1 MKNLFKILL
10 GVTIVGLVSCSGSGS
25 KGAADS
31 DSTASYNSSS
41 TDAATDSN
49 NKELK
54 AKDSTEV
61 KADYEYAVK
70 AANGGMLEV
79 ELGKLAQNKAI
90 SPDVMKFAN
99 MMVADHSKANTELK
113 GIAGTKMITLPAI
126 LSNDKQKDYD
136 DFSKMKRE
144 EFDKAYTEY
153 MVKDHKEDIEEFKKE
168 AQDGKD
174 NELKAFASK
183 HVPILEHHLQMAEQ
197 AAKTVKDK

>member
-1 MKNLFKILL
+1 MKNLRNLL
-10 GVTIVGLVSCSGSGS
+10 FAALLITVVSC
-25 KGAADS
+25 
-31 DSTASYNSSS
+31 NSNTKKNNNNSNS

-49 NKELK
+49 EKELK
-54 AKDSTEV
+54 AKDSTQV

-99 MMVADHSKANTELK
+99 MMVADHTKANTELK
-113 GIAGTKMITLPAI
+113 AIAASKFITLPAI
-126 LSNDKQKDYD
+126 LDNKTQKDYD

-153 MVKDHKEDIEEFKKE
+153 MIKDHKEDIEEFKKE
-168 AQDGKD
+168 ANDGKD
-174 NELKAFASK
+174 AELKAFATK
-183 HVPILEHHLQMAEQ
+183 HVPILQHHLQMAQQ
-197 AAKTVKDK
+197 ANDAVKNKK